1 MAGLFLVHGSDP
13 GVADVALASA
23 RGQFGRHGFA
33 VPSEHR
39 AGGWTLLHAPHII
52 GGPESLLVRGDDLVA
67 VAGTLVCDGKLGR
80 GALEALLTMDLPRI
94 DWSRLGGQFV
104 ALVRRGGRTFLFT
117 DFFAAFQLFRDAEA
131 RIFSTSFLAAAEALP
146 RLHFDR
152 QAVYEMAFN
161 VVPIGDDTVF
171 AEIKLV
177 GPSALIELGEDG
189 AVTHALSKPLPDTT
203 VDLPIAD
210 RIAGHRTRLEAIIG
224 AHVAAYGDRI
234 CCPLS
239 GGLDSRLLLAGLRAA
254 GSRPHVYVYGRT
266 DSEDVAIGRAIGAAE
281 GFDVEW
287 VDKSAVPPP
296 EPDAY
301 AERVARNFQ
310 DYDGLPVYG
319 EIFESGANA
328 AARDARHPAGALA
341 ASGGCGEIFR
351 NFFYLPDRPASAA
364 AVARTFF
371 ARYDRGDLTGAFD
384 ERDFL
389 RRMEDKILTALGRAG
404 DRSRLP
410 RPLVEHIYPRLR
422 CRSFFGREISLEARY
437 GPYLMPF
444 LDHQVVASAMTLP
457 MALKHAGRFEAML
470 VAALDP
476 GLARHMSAYGHGFDA
491 PPGLRHRMSE
501 WTTRMR
507 PARLRQHSYALQR
520 RLQRSWAG
528 PTGLMAPDYLERV
541 IDLDY
546 PAMRN
551 FFRIERVQDQAM
563 LMRIANLE
571 YLAATL
577 GSRVIG

>member
-1 MAGLFLVHGSDP
+1 MAGLFLVRGSDP
-13 GVADVALASA
+13 GVAGPALASA
-23 RGQFGRHGFA
+23 RAQFGRHGFA
-33 VPSEHR
+33 APSEHVV
-39 AGGWTLLHAPHII
+39 GGWTLLHAPHII
-52 GGPESLLVRGDDLVA
+52 GGPESLFVRGDDLVA

-94 DWSRLGGQFV
+94 DWSRIGGQFV

-117 DFFAAFQLFRDAEA
+117 DFFAAFQLFRDSEA

-146 RLHFDR
+146 RLHFDA

-177 GPSALIELGEDG
+177 GPNALIELDADG
-189 AVTHALSKPLPDTT
+189 AVFHTLAKPLPDTAI
-203 VDLPIAD
+203 DLPLAE
-210 RIAGHRTRLEAIIG
+210 RIAAHRTKLDAIIG

-254 GSRPHVYVYGRT
+254 GSRPHVYVYGRA

-281 GFDVEW
+281 GFKVEW

-296 EPDAY
+296 GPEAY

-328 AARDARHPAGALA
+328 AARDARHPGGALA

-351 NFFYLPDRPASAA
+351 NFFYLPDRPVSAA
-364 AVARTFF
+364 VVARTFF

-384 ERDFL
+384 DKAFL
-389 RRMEDKILTALGRAG
+389 RGIEDKILAALGRAG
-404 DRSRLP
+404 DRGRLP

-444 LDHQVVASAMTLP
+444 LDHQVVAGAMTLP

-476 GLARHMSAYGHGFDA
+476 SLARHMSAYGHGFDT
-491 PPGLRHRMSE
+491 PPGLRHRLSE
-501 WTTRMR
+501 WSTRMR

-520 RLQRSWAG
+520 RLQRGWAG
-528 PTGLMAPDYLERV
+528 PTGLMASDYLGRV
-541 IDLDY
+541 IDLEH
-546 PAMRN
+546 PAMRR
-551 FFRIERVQDQAM
+551 FFRIERVQDQGM

-571 YLAATL
+571 YLAKSL